1 MFRRV
6 TLQSGTEVQNIEG
19 TSSCSPKR
27 NDSWKKFYKSYHSW
41 PASCRILNCGVI
53 ATAGAHVT
61 IKGESGVWII
71 PMCAGHNH
79 PENTD
84 WMPVNANTVA
94 VSIDKDNSSGD
105 PGVCF

>member
-1 MFRRV
+1 M
-6 TLQSGTEVQNIEG
+6 TLESGTEVRNIEG
-19 TSSCSPKR
+19 SAMCSPVGY
-27 NDSWKKFYKSYHSW
+27 DSWKKFYMDNRAW
-41 PASCRILNCGVI
+41 PTSCRILNCGDE

-79 PENTD
+79 PDNTD